1 MNGYHYYTRWPPVD
15 PARTRRA
22 GGNVHRTA
30 RAYPLARGGGGKALI
45 SETRRANRGAER

>member
-30 RAYPLARGGGGKALI
+30 RAYPLAGGKALI
-45 SETRRANRGAER
+45 SETEGANRGAER